1 MGLARRARNSTGDG
15 SQKVPCS
22 SCHLRAGCLPAGLS
36 PEELEQV
43 DGRLVSWRRKVA
55 RGEALFHAGD
65 QFDAVFAV
73 WSGFFKTVISS
84 TQGCEQ
90 VTGFRMAGEV
100 IGLDGIETGRHR
112 VDAVALENSSVCVV
126 PFSELEALER
136 EVPSLQRQFHKIMSQ
151 RIVFGYDVMFLLGS
165 RYAEERVAA
174 FLLELTHRLQTRGF
188 SASRVVLRMSRVE
201 LGSFLGLTFET
212 VSRTLTKFQTN
223 GLLVVRRKQIQ
234 IADPAGLQQ
243 LIDRARLPGSR
254 QELHKAHART
264 RSIAANLG

>member
-55 RGEALFHAGD
+55 RGEALFRAGD
-65 QFDAVFAV
+65 RFDAVFAV

-112 VDAVALENSSVCVV
+112 VDAVALEHSQVCVV
-126 PFSELEALER
+126 LFSELEALER

-151 RIVFGYDVMFLLGS
+151 RIAFGYDGQCSSLGTAPYAPRSKS
-165 RYAEERVAA
+165 RNA
-174 FLLELTHRLQTRGF
+174 LLELAIDWKRT
-188 SASRVVLRMSRVE
+188 ASRRPSVVVRTGPVE
-201 LGSFLGLTFET
+201 LGGFLGLTFET
-212 VSRTLTKFQTN
+212 VSRTLTKFQTSSCESCS
-223 GLLVVRRKQIQ
+223 KADQIPP
-234 IADPAGLQQ
+234 DLPAC
-243 LIDRARLPGSR
+243 S
-254 QELHKAHART
+254 
-264 RSIAANLG
+264 N

>member
-1 MGLARRARNSTGDG
+1 VGLAWRARNSTGDA
-15 SQKVPCS
+15 SQKVQCS

-55 RGEALFHAGD
+55 RGEALFRAGD
-65 QFDAVFAV
+65 RFDTMFAV
-73 WSGFFKTVISS
+73 WFGFFKTVISS

-100 IGLDGIETGRHR
+100 IGLDGIETARHR
-112 VDAVALENSSVCVV
+112 VDAVALENSQVCVV

-136 EVPSLQRQFHKIMSQ
+136 EVPSLQRQFHRIMSQ
-151 RIVFGYDVMFLLGS
+151 RIACGYDVMFLLGS
-165 RYAEERVAA
+165 MYAEERVAA

-201 LGSFLGLTFET
+201 LGSFLGLTVET

-223 GLLVVRRKQIQ
+223 GLLVVQQKQIQ

-243 LIDRARLPGSR
+243 LIDRVQLPGSR

-264 RSIAANLG
+264 GSIAASSG